1 MTDRPYT
8 SIRVILP
15 EETLKDMNKVREEVD
30 EQSLLM
36 AAMNGPQTEGI
47 GNYLSQQDNDAGIER
62 ESQVYYFSLPNSLQ
76 TYYDLPSGKELE
88 SGASEILE
96 KINSKILASPGSV
109 EVVGNR
115 VEKKPIEFFNY
126 LHTSTFSS
134 MMHRAQISLVL
145 RDPDGKVLKT
155 VPFNFSTLN
164 HSNDIKSMLSGKYE
178 SGFGAAIES
187 ISITSD
193 AQDPA
198 LSKFVTC
205 DVQIKLS
212 SGRYLNDYI
221 NNTYEHPTK
230 PTIDDKPQKLC
241 IEDLFYTDKHEHF
254 IETSEGRKFKCTA
267 EIQVT
272 MGYTDPA
279 IDLHGTKQQKEE
291 LRKNLHNMTYSF
303 FLKPTDYEYIAEP
316 SGMITLTV
324 KYASS
329 FDADM
334 DSKTRKKISKLKKSN
349 TEADEEILRNL
360 ASQYEVV
367 SSDATAKEDKDFNK
381 FIDYMEKAVAVT
393 KQKNKHNR
401 IVSIIDEIT
410 RDGKRIFVLPYRIS
424 GIEKEVEEPTGVRDE
439 NVTEE
444 EDKDNKK
451 ASIRYKFYNPMF
463 RNEFAASASS
473 NDYSDREALRTI
485 EFVLFGDIIDYVFQE
500 FFTYNGIRAEEA
512 TKYKA
517 AIFSA
522 FSFSIYEY
530 AQNRDVYKLFSIRN
544 TPVSI
549 DLLWDILHNSKI
561 SQTDEGG
568 FSKSTYYVDL
578 VSKVYSSIYKSC
590 DKMSNL
596 LSSKQRYDRLSHTIR
611 KLGMPEINAHEIYV
625 PLKCF
630 DDLERAKKD
639 DNGFLYEYTIDSL
652 VRNRAMVLAQGST
665 AAANPDPSKYARVLF
680 FTSHI
685 PFSPT
690 SEKIRKPDFIF
701 KSHGQYGI
709 VKNLSYSPVDVEGLL
724 ESAIATRTRG
734 KDPSQVDTE
743 NDDLY
748 YKSLLKVDIETFGM
762 PVVVPGQIVNVDRV
776 LLAVEEDS
784 KIARSLTNSF
794 FVTRV
799 TTTMDPSNYTTVIEG
814 YPQMPKGTGDKTNKP
829 KKNPV
834 LIKNKNKINT
844 FLEDYKKYLKQGPA
858 FEEKNYEEIFSMI
871 FKRFLDK
878 DHALVKFFPSGLEK
892 FSVKYVDVS
901 SPGALGSGLGS
912 SNILGQFAY
921 NPGNWSTEPEFGKAD
936 AEIKAAAEAKEI
948 DTAGGGYR
956 VFPYLFGNSTFE
968 YKISTDPTRIAVETE
983 QEIMRKAGKQINS
996 LAMMLGLPIVKSG
1009 VPAETGKIF
1018 KACAIHLRSGSA
1030 WNNYSKNGESYD
1042 RMDAFLLFAEILST
1056 CFEVWRTAIFK
1067 EVIPA
1072 MEPSAKSHLNTLL
1085 KSSATE
1091 DPRAYG
1097 LSESSRSAHDR
1108 MVEQLRGEIRV
1119 AKANETHSTLS
1130 TLVDKIIDSGS

>member
-1 MTDRPYT
+1 M
-8 SIRVILP
+8 SKI
-15 EETLKDMNKVREEVD
+15 REEVD

-36 AAMNGPQTEGI
+36 AAMNGRQAEEI
-47 GNYLSQQDNDAGIER
+47 GNYISQQDKEEEER
-62 ESQVYYFSLPNSLQ
+62 ERKSQVYYFSLPESIQ
-76 TYYDLPSGKELE
+76 TYYDLPSSKDLK
-88 SGASEILE
+88 SDASNILE
-96 KINSKILASPGSV
+96 EINGKILASPGSV

-126 LHTSTFSS
+126 LHTSTISS

-145 RDPDGKVLKT
+145 RDPDGKILKT

-164 HSNDIKSMLSGKYE
+164 HSKDIDSMLSGKYE

-187 ISITSD
+187 ISVTSD

-212 SGRYLNDYI
+212 SGRYLNDYV

-241 IEDLFYTDKHEHF
+241 IEDLFYTDKHEHAV
-254 IETSEGRKFKCTA
+254 ETADGRKFKCTA
-267 EIQVT
+267 EIQIT
-272 MGYTDPA
+272 MGYTEPA
-279 IDLHGTKQQKEE
+279 IDFHGTKQQKEE
-291 LRKNLHNMTYSF
+291 LKKNLHNMTHSF

-334 DSKTRKKISKLKKSN
+334 DSKTRKKISKLKKSDI
-349 TEADEEILRNL
+349 EASEEILRNL
-360 ASQYEVV
+360 SSQYEIFRN
-367 SSDATAKEDKDFNK
+367 STGATERQDKEFNK

-393 KQKNKHNR
+393 KQKNRHNR
-401 IVSIIDEIT
+401 ILSIIGEIT
-410 RDGKRIFVLPYRIS
+410 RDGERMFVLPYRID
-424 GIEKEVEEPTGVRDE
+424 GIAREDEDAGGVEDE
-439 NVTEE
+439 NVEQD
-444 EDKDNKK
+444 EDINNKK

-463 RNEFAASASS
+463 RNEYAANGSS
-473 NDYSDREALRTI
+473 NDYTNREALRTI

-500 FFTYNGIRAEEA
+500 FFTYNGSSTEEV

-522 FSFSIYEY
+522 FSFAMYEY
-530 AQNRDVYKLFSIRN
+530 AQNKDVYKLFSIRN

-549 DLLWDILHNSKI
+549 DLLWDILYNSRI
-561 SQTDEGG
+561 TQTDEGG

-630 DDLERAKKD
+630 EDLEKAKKK
-639 DNGFLYEYTIDSL
+639 DNGFLRKPAIDSL

-665 AAANPDPSKYARVLF
+665 VTAAPDPSKYARVLF

-709 VKNLSYSPVDVEGLL
+709 VKNLSYSPVDVDGLL
-724 ESAIATRTRG
+724 ESAIATRTRNR
-734 KDPSQVDTE
+734 DPSQVDTE

-748 YKSLLKVDIETFGM
+748 YKTLLKVDIETFGM
-762 PVVVPGQIVNVDRV
+762 PVVIPGQIVNVDRV

-794 FVTRV
+794 FITRV

-814 YPQMPKGTGDKTNKP
+814 YPRLPENPDKNKKNEP
-829 KKNPV
+829 RKNPV
-834 LIKNKNKINT
+834 LINNRDKIDA
-844 FLEDYKKYLKQGPA
+844 FLDTYRGYLKQGPDSL
-858 FEEKNYEEIFSMI
+858 EKDYEEIFSKI
-871 FKRFLDK
+871 FDRFLNGEN
-878 DHALVKFFPSGLEK
+878 ALVKYFPGDLKGVIQVTNSGVLLGIGK
-892 FSVKYVDVS
+892 S
-901 SPGALGSGLGS
+901 S
-912 SNILGQFAY
+912 ILGAH
-921 NPGNWSTEPEFGKAD
+921 NHDPGNWSTKPTSLIHKYKLDGD
-936 AEIKAAAEAKEI
+936 VRDAAEEKGRYL
-948 DTAGGGYR
+948 TMPPHK
-956 VFPYLFGNSTFE
+956 VHPYLFGNPDFE
-968 YKISTDPTRIAVETE
+968 YKISADPTIIAVQTE
-983 QEIMRKAGKQINS
+983 LEISQKAGKKIAE
-996 LAMMLGLPIVKSG
+996 LAYMLDISPPGSTTSS
-1009 VPAETGKIF
+1009 TGNTLK
-1018 KACAIHLRSGSA
+1018 KCAIHLRR
-1030 WNNYSKNGESYD
+1030 SKETRISTRGNPYD
-1042 RMDAFLLFAEILST
+1042 RMDALLLFAEILST
-1056 CFEVWRTAIFK
+1056 CFEVWRTTIFK
-1067 EVIPA
+1067 TIMPA
-1072 MEPSAKSHLNTLL
+1072 MADGAKSELETFI
-1085 KSSATE
+1085 SSRNDEA
-1091 DPRAYG
+1091 PNAYG
-1097 LSESSRSAHDR
+1097 MSKSDKDSHER
-1108 MVEQLRGEIRV
+1108 MVEGLRRDIRI
-1119 AKANETHSTLS
+1119 AKAEQISSNLS
-1130 TLVDKIIDSGS
+1130 SLVNNIIDSGS